1 MMGTF
6 DIMNIVF
13 IRNNVIIFRSS
24 LGLGCLEL
32 SNKAILATPTLP
44 SDQLKLLII
53 AGAEEWLRLRSA
65 EQGIYLILGSFFPLQ
80 SSLIAS
86 DVVKLLCYLLLAL
99 PKTLLLMIN
108 RN

>member
-1 MMGTF
+1 MLGTF

-13 IRNNVIIFRSS
+13 IRNNVILFRSS
-24 LGLGCLEL
+24 LELGCLEL
-32 SNKAILATPTLP
+32 SNKTILATPTLP
-44 SDQLKLLII
+44 SDQLKLLIN
-53 AGAEEWLRLRSA
+53 AGAEEWLRLRRL
-65 EQGIYLILGSFFPLQ
+65 GIYLILGSFFPLQ